1 MSRLLIRTWAKS
13 DISALAKYLNNKRIW
28 DNCRDI
34 LPYPY
39 IEEDAAR
46 FIESAL
52 YQDGQ
57 HIMLKGFICL
67 GNPSTQNRS
76 QARPEPCS
84 KGRAASAMH
93 RPHSASQRLQQA
105 QLRLLQSIQ
114 AICGWC

>member
-39 IEEDAAR
+39 TEEDAAR

-76 QARPEPCS
+76 QARPEP
-84 KGRAASAMH
+84 
-93 RPHSASQRLQQA
+93 
-105 QLRLLQSIQ
+105 
-114 AICGWC
+114 

>member
-1 MSRLLIRTWAKS
+1 MSRLLIRTLAKS
-13 DISALAKYLNNKRIW
+13 YIPALAKYLNNKKIW

-57 HIMLKGFICL
+57 HIKSLLCQTLLIINKFLFAEEIPLLKI
-67 GNPSTQNRS
+67 
-76 QARPEPCS
+76 
-84 KGRAASAMH
+84 GR
-93 RPHSASQRLQQA
+93 RLPYSLPKCPPIPA
-105 QLRLLQSIQ
+105 V
-114 AICGWC
+114 

>member
-39 IEEDAAR
+39 TEEDAAR

-52 YQDGQ
+52 
-57 HIMLKGFICL
+57 
-67 GNPSTQNRS
+67 
-76 QARPEPCS
+76 
-84 KGRAASAMH
+84 
-93 RPHSASQRLQQA
+93 
-105 QLRLLQSIQ
+105 
-114 AICGWC
+114 